1 MLIFLYC
8 NTILLVIILINHI
21 VILQVSIL
29 FQIIG
34 IFLSPFLFFLFFFC
48 TIFLHCEFLV
58 SLYEFIMVLFK

>member
-1 MLIFLYC
+1 MLVFLYC

-29 FQIIG
+29 LQIIG
-34 IFLSPFLFFLFFFC
+34 IFLSPFLFFFFFC